1 MSDRSTTDQRAGS
14 FDAGSF
20 RRSDAITGTA
30 STWAAKRLDDR
41 YILTDCMEVTEG
53 GLAAFEACDE
63 STGELVEVVVAL
75 NGEGRRSLA
84 RVTDALWLVNHPTLC
99 SPIARRDGYLVFER
113 MRGPRLS
120 MLAERG
126 GAKLHTAIH
135 AFSCVVDAVA
145 ALHEAGLVHAA
156 LHPGAVRVGL
166 DGASLGWFVSLGPP
180 GRSYLRPGG
189 LCALAPELHHGG
201 FSNELTDVF
210 ALGAT
215 LYWTL
220 TGVDPMNTFDARI
233 ARSRRPSLRPLDDF
247 VTGHSELTRL
257 VHDCMDAN
265 PHRRPA
271 NALTLQERL
280 ADVRSGM
287 RLEPLPPGGKLANSA
302 EILAA
307 TLAGNRRAGTSPG
320 LSPSTWTDEDSG
332 GFVALSLEET
342 AWAECE

>member
-1 MSDRSTTDQRAGS
+1 MSNRSTTDQRAGS
-14 FDAGSF
+14 MDAGSF

-30 STWAAKRLDDR
+30 SAYAAKRLDDR
-41 YILTDCMEVTEG
+41 YVLTECMEVTAG
-53 GLAAFEACDE
+53 GLATFEACDE
-63 STGELVEVVVAL
+63 SSGELVEIVVAL
-75 NGEGRRSLA
+75 DDKGRRSLA
-84 RVTDALWLVNHPTLC
+84 RVTDALWLVQHPCL
-99 SPIARRDGYLVFER
+99 SAPIARRDGYLVFER

-126 GAKLHTAIH
+126 GAKLPTAIH

-145 ALHEAGLVHAA
+145 ALHDAGMVHAA
-156 LHPGAVRVGL
+156 VHPGAIRVGL
-166 DGASLGWFVSLGPP
+166 DGASLGWLVALGPP
-180 GRSYLRPGG
+180 GRAYLRPGG
-189 LCALAPELHHGG
+189 LCALAPELHQGG

-220 TGVDPMNTFDARI
+220 TGVDPMSTFDMRI

-247 VTGHSELTRL
+247 VPEHPMLTRL

-271 NALTLQERL
+271 NALSLQERL
-280 ADVRSGM
+280 SDVRSGM
-287 RLEPLPPGGKLANSA
+287 KLEQPTHTSRLSNSA

-307 TLAGNRRAGTSPG
+307 TLAGHRRVGTSPG
-320 LSPSTWTDEDSG
+320 SPHSTWPDEDSG
-332 GFVALSLEET
+332 GFVALSLEEA
-342 AWAECE
+342 AWAESE